1 MLFPAR
7 EKSQNSQQEI
17 FFNLTTWKVQNF
29 YTHRYTHRYT
39 HTKQK
44 LFVVCGR

>member
-7 EKSQNSQQEI
+7 EKSQNSQQERL
-17 FFNLTTWKVQNF
+17 FNVTTWNVQNF

-44 LFVVCGR
+44 LFVMCSW